1 MSNVYCYAYP
11 DAYPDAHPCDTA
23 TGTMDCNYPLA
34 SDVREGVDRGDGVL
48 GTLVDFSEPNFG
60 DAIVDFNETTKC
72 WTTREDWTGATVTL
86 LLFKKC
92 DVSVVHGRLP
102 GVVESASEICVDLDE
117 SALSGIEF
125 CGCPPVAELAF
136 ALVVTAEIE
145 RTIQRGLAYVYGRP
159 EVEP

>member
-1 MSNVYCYAYP
+1 MNVFCNSILTALP
-11 DAYPDAHPCDTA
+11 NAFPCVTA
-23 TGTMDCNYPLA
+23 TGPMDCNYPPA

-48 GTLVDFSEPNFG
+48 GTLVDFSEPNLG
-60 DAIVDFNETTKC
+60 DAVVDFMETTKC
-72 WTTREDWTGATVTL
+72 WTTREDWTGATFTL

-92 DVSVVHGRLP
+92 DASVVHGRLT

-117 SALSGIEF
+117 SALSGVEF

-136 ALVVTAEIE
+136 ALVVTADIE
-145 RTIQRGLAYVYGRP
+145 RTIERGLAYVYGRP